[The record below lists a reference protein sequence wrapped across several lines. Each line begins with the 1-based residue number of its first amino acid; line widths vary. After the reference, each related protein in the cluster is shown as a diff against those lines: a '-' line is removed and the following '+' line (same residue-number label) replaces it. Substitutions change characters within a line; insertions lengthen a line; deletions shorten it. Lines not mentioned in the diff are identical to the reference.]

1 MTSTMADS
9 PLFDAPTCKSKVRD
23 CTRCTVTRTR
33 ITNDRKRSSKTMID
47 ENEKIKKKKRE
58 KRKFTILHD
67 ERASSLGT
75 RRMSR
80 KNMRLLPLAG
90 MSKSYARFFP
100 ILFFFKNNSN
110 GVYILKII
118 PCLLSKGGKITER
131 R

>member
-1 MTSTMADS
+1 
-9 PLFDAPTCKSKVRD
+9 
-23 CTRCTVTRTR
+23 
-33 ITNDRKRSSKTMID
+33 MID

-80 KNMRLLPLAG
+80 KNMRLLALAG

-100 ILFFFKNNSN
+100 YPFFFKNNSN

-118 PCLLSKGGKITER
+118 LCLLSKGGKITER